1 MLDLDNSA
9 LALALAPPPPGV
21 AAVDGDRQQ
30 HGAHYGAHHADHDVP
45 DQLLSGAR
53 NGGSQSR
60 RIGAG
65 ASSWFKS
72 PISY

>member
-53 NGGSQSR
+53 NEGSQSR

-65 ASSWFKS
+65 ASSRFKS

>member
-45 DQLLSGAR
+45 DQLLSSVELATEVHNHGE
-53 NGGSQSR
+53 
-60 RIGAG
+60 
-65 ASSWFKS
+65 
-72 PISY
+72 